1 MHQTRRVNL
10 KSSCDW
16 CWGAVLEHFLEPEH
30 LWGGQKSLVG
40 RQMGTAEWTDITKER
55 LKECISSSFI
65 IIINIKTA
73 VLFAM
78 VLLLIT

>member
-1 MHQTRRVNL
+1 
-10 KSSCDW
+10 
-16 CWGAVLEHFLEPEH
+16 
-30 LWGGQKSLVG
+30 
-40 RQMGTAEWTDITKER
+40 MGTAEWTDITKER

>member
-1 MHQTRRVNL
+1 
-10 KSSCDW
+10 
-16 CWGAVLEHFLEPEH
+16 
-30 LWGGQKSLVG
+30 
-40 RQMGTAEWTDITKER
+40 MGTAEWTDITKER
-55 LKECISSSFI
+55 LKEGISSSFI